1 MGANPRSE
9 PPVRRSWRVA
19 AALLGV
25 VAGGYGALLLAGNSP
40 WGRGFLRDRS
50 AAALAR
56 RLPSARLSGDP
67 GIDWRLRIGLGSLEI
82 PAGEPGGE
90 PPLRVDRVAVTPR
103 WIALLAGRAEAETI
117 RLRGVRLRLPGVGE
131 LPPFD
136 VRVRPGPPVRL
147 TADLVA
153 GGELAL
159 EVVPRGPGEADLSLS
174 LTGGSIDDPRLAT
187 VPVGPIAVTLAG
199 RLRWDAAARSA
210 DLSQGRLALGPGV
223 GADVDASWVS
233 RPEPR
238 ASFSLRADRIGWEAL
253 VAALPEALRP
263 VPAAPRLRGA
273 LSFHLRLDGPPARP
287 AEWQLDAGLD
297 LSALKAA
304 GPVAV
309 AGPFTWQAPESA
321 GTERTIRV
329 GPGNPSFVPLDEV
342 PRVLVGAVTLS
353 EDAGFFGHHGFD
365 FSEIREALAE
375 AAGSG
380 RARGASTISQQ
391 VAKNLYLSGERTL
404 ARKVREALAT
414 VALEASLPKRRLREI
429 YLNVAE
435 WGPGLFGIGEAS
447 RHYFA
452 KAPRD
457 LTARE
462 AAFLAT
468 IIPSPVRYHV
478 FFERGALSETWE
490 QRVRVLLAK
499 MLPAEVITPAEYL
512 AALEEP
518 MTFARAEPRAAAV
531 P

>member
-9 PPVRRSWRVA
+9 PAFRRVPRLAAALVA
-19 AALLGV
+19 AAV
-25 VAGGYGALLLAGNSP
+25 GGYGALLLAGNSP
-40 WGRGFLRDRS
+40 WGRGLIHDRA

-56 RLPSARLSGDP
+56 RLPSARLAGEP
-67 GIDWRLRIGLGSLEI
+67 GVDWRLRIGLGSLEI
-82 PAGEPGGE
+82 RAGQPGAEPL
-90 PPLRVDRVAVTPR
+90 LRVDRVAVTPR
-103 WIALLAGRAEAETI
+103 WVALLAGRAEVETV
-117 RLRGVRLRLPGVGE
+117 RLRGVRARLPGVGE

-159 EVVPRGPGEADLSLS
+159 EVVRRGPDVADLSLS
-174 LTGGSIDDPRLAT
+174 LTGGSVDDPRLAA
-187 VPVGPIAVTLAG
+187 VPVGPIAVTLSG

-210 DLSQGRLALGPGV
+210 ELARGRLAIGPGV

-238 ASFSLRADRIGWEAL
+238 ASLSLRAEKVSWEAL

-263 VPAAPRLRGA
+263 VPEAPRLRGA

-287 AEWQLDAGLD
+287 AAWQLDAGLD
-297 LSALKAA
+297 LSALKPA

-309 AGPFTWQAPESA
+309 AGPFTWRAPESA
-321 GTERTIRV
+321 GTERTILV
-329 GPGNPSFVPLDEV
+329 GPANPSFVPLDEV

-365 FSEIREALAE
+365 FSEIRDALAE

-414 VALEASLPKRRLREI
+414 VALEASLPKRRLLEI

-435 WGPGLFGIGEAS
+435 WGPGLFGVGEAS
-447 RHYFA
+447 RHYFD

-457 LTARE
+457 LTPRE

-478 FFERGALSETWE
+478 FYERGALSETWE

-499 MLPAEVITPAEYL
+499 MLSAEVITPAEYL

-518 MTFARAEPRAAAV
+518 MTFARPEPRAAAA